1 MRTLKKLGVI
11 FALLYIVFP
20 ATLSYSQGQQEA
32 VGWLQMASKW
42 RDVRTRLG
50 AIRDDMLGAFEAEKS
65 YNMLMVTDFIAN
77 VERICR
83 YEEQLF
89 GASAWMDAGNK
100 AGYYDH
106 RARLMK
112 DAKQDVAIYL
122 DGLRKER
129 RHLKNNAALSVVDRA
144 QSTIRSLLELF
155 DQTIDYM
162 KGESARLQRSNTNTE
177 KP

>member
-11 FALLYIVFP
+11 FALLYIMFP

-50 AIRDDMLGAFEAEKS
+50 AIRDDMLGAFE
-65 YNMLMVTDFIAN
+65 